1 MYLYIYDSFLNDKK
15 YSDLLIKIEKRIT
28 DLGIKGRITRLSVLK
43 NMKEL
48 ITDGVKE
55 GVQTVVAIGNNQ
67 TFAKVINIVADL
79 DVTLGLVPV
88 DGGSPIAQTL
98 GIPPKVL
105 ACDVLASRIIKK
117 IDLGK
122 INNHYFI
129 NSAEITNGDVVIEYN
144 DYKVRPTTLDNKIT
158 LYNFGTDQLVAD
170 KSHPIDGILEAVIT
184 PIKGGVFG
192 KKSMA
197 GTVLPFTKIKIGS
210 QAEDQVSIVTDEQII
225 MKTPAEVVVAPQ
237 KLKIIVGPDRLFE

>member
-15 YSDLLIKIEKRIT
+15 YTDSLIKIEKRIT
-28 DLGIKGRITRLSVLK
+28 DLGIKGKIARLSVLK

-55 GVQTVVAIGNNQ
+55 GVHTVVAIGNAQ

-79 DVTLGLVPV
+79 DLTLGLIPI
-88 DGGSPIAQTL
+88 DNNNPIAKIL
-98 GIPPKVL
+98 GIPPKDL

-129 NSAEITNGDVVIEYN
+129 NTAEIENGDVVIEY
-144 DYKVRPTTLDNKIT
+144 DDFKVEPTTNEHNII
-158 LYNFGTDQLVAD
+158 LYNFASEGNIFNSSPV
-170 KSHPIDGILEAVIT
+170 DGILEAVIT
-184 PIKGGVFG
+184 PIRSTLFG
-192 KKSMA
+192 KKKIS
-197 GTVLPFTKIKIGS
+197 GTVLPFTKIKINS
-210 QAEDQVSIVTDEQII
+210 NQEEQIAILTDQQII
-225 MKTPAEVVVAPQ
+225 MKTPAEISVSPQ
-237 KLKIIVGPDRLFE
+237 KLKIIVGSERDFD

>member
-79 DVTLGLVPV
+79 DVTLGLIPV
-88 DGGSPIAQTL
+88 DNTGPIAQTL

-129 NSAEITNGDVVIEYN
+129 NNAEITNGDIVIEYN
-144 DYKVRPTTLDNKIT
+144 DYKVRPTTLNNKIT
-158 LYNFGTDQLVAD
+158 LYNLGTDKLVAD
-170 KSHPIDGILEAVIT
+170 KSHPIDGVLEAVIT
-184 PIKGGVFG
+184 PIKSGVFG
-192 KKSMA
+192 KKPVA

-210 QAEDQVSIVTDEQII
+210 TAEDQVSIITDEQII
-225 MKTPAEVVVAPQ
+225 MKTPADISVAPE